1 MLQCSLTKLASKY
14 PEKYTAV
21 KVFPLNP
28 KSLSLSELYGEF
40 NISTNEWTDGVLSS
54 VMRLACSDEKK
65 DQKWILFDGP
75 VDTLWIESMNT
86 VLDDNKVLTLI
97 NGERIALPEQVS
109 LLFEVEN
116 LSTASPATVSRV
128 GMIYMDYADLGWRPF
143 FNSWLEKKEQKQ
155 SVEILKNLVDRY
167 LPTLLEFK
175 KSCSELVPVSEPS
188 VIRSLFTLFDCV
200 AIEENGVLPD
210 TPEFPKMLELWLL
223 FCIIWTVGGT
233 LTESSRKKFDMFLRE
248 IDGQFPSKNTV
259 FEYYVDKQ
267 NKTWQPWEN
276 KLQNGWKFP
285 NNIPFYK
292 IFVPTVDT
300 IRNEFIVRSLIRSK
314 KPLLLV
320 GDVGTGKTSL
330 IQTVLASNDDK
341 ISNSTL
347 LFINSSAQTSSNAVQ
362 NMIESK
368 LEKRTK
374 NVYIPVG
381 GKQLITFIDD
391 FNMPQKDTFG
401 SQVLYSLYNSIATI
415 RAYSSLD
422 GLWFCLRSS

>member
-1 MLQCSLTKLASKY
+1 MLQSSLTSLAFKF
-14 PEKYTAV
+14 PEKYNAV
-21 KVFPLNP
+21 KISPLNP
-28 KSLSLSELYGEF
+28 KSLSLAELYGEF

-54 VMRLACSDEKK
+54 VMRIACSDASK

-128 GMIYMDYADLGWRPF
+128 GMIYMDYADLGWRPYF
-143 FNSWLEKKEQKQ
+143 ESWLEKREQKQ
-155 SVEILKNLVDRY
+155 SVEILKVLVDRY
-167 LPTLLEFK
+167 LPNLMEFK

-188 VIRSLFTLFDCV
+188 IIRSLFTMFDCV
-200 AIEENGVLPD
+200 ATEENGVSLD
-210 TPEFPKMLELWLL
+210 TPEYPKMLELWLL
-223 FCIIWTVGGT
+223 FSIIWTVGGT

-248 IDGQFPSKNTV
+248 IDGQFPSKDTV

-276 KLQNGWKFP
+276 KLQAGWKFP

-300 IRNEFIVRSLIRSK
+300 IRNEFVLRSLIRSK
-314 KPLLLV
+314 KPVLLV

-341 ISNSTL
+341 NSTL
-347 LFINSSAQTSSNAVQ
+347 LLINSSAQTSSNAVQ
-362 NMIESK
+362 TLIESK

-374 NVYIPVG
+374 NFYIPVG

-401 SQVLYSLYNSIATI
+401 SQVIFN
-415 RAYSSLD
+415 
-422 GLWFCLRSS
+422 F

>member
-1 MLQCSLTKLASKY
+1 MLQSSLTSLAFKF
-14 PEKYTAV
+14 PEKYNAV
-21 KVFPLNP
+21 KISPLNP
-28 KSLSLSELYGEF
+28 KSLSLAELYGEF

-54 VMRLACSDEKK
+54 VMRIACSDGSK

-128 GMIYMDYADLGWRPF
+128 GMIYMDYADLGWRPYF
-143 FNSWLEKKEQKQ
+143 ESWLEKREQKQ
-155 SVEILKNLVDRY
+155 SVEILKVLVDRY
-167 LPTLLEFK
+167 LPNLMEFK

-188 VIRSLFTLFDCV
+188 IIRSLFTMFDCV
-200 AIEENGVLPD
+200 ATEENGVSLD
-210 TPEFPKMLELWLL
+210 TPEYPKMLELWLL
-223 FCIIWTVGGT
+223 FSIIWTVGGT

-248 IDGQFPSKNTV
+248 IDGQFPSKDTV

-276 KLQNGWKFP
+276 KLQAGWKFP

-300 IRNEFIVRSLIRSK
+300 IRNEFVLRSLIRSK
-314 KPLLLV
+314 KPVLLV

-341 ISNSTL
+341 NSTL
-347 LFINSSAQTSSNAVQ
+347 LLINSSAQTSSNSVQ
-362 NMIESK
+362 TLIESK

-374 NVYIPVG
+374 NFYIPVG

-401 SQVLYSLYNSIATI
+401 SQVIFN
-415 RAYSSLD
+415 
-422 GLWFCLRSS
+422 F

>member
-1 MLQCSLTKLASKY
+1 MLQSSLTKLATKF
-14 PEKYTAV
+14 PEKYSSV

-28 KSLSLSELYGEF
+28 KSLSLAELYGEF
-40 NISTNEWTDGVLSS
+40 NIATNEWTDGVLSS
-54 VMRLACSDEKK
+54 VMRIACSDEKK

-128 GMIYMDYADLGWRPF
+128 GMIYMDYSDLGWRPYF
-143 FNSWLEKKEQKQ
+143 DSWLEKREEKQ
-155 SVEILKNLVDRY
+155 SVEILKTLIDRY

-175 KSCSELVPVSEPS
+175 KSCAELVPVSEPS

-200 AIEENGVLPD
+200 ATEENGVSPN
-210 TPEFPKMLELWLL
+210 TSEYSKMLELWLL
-223 FCIIWTVGGT
+223 FSIIWTVGGS

-248 IDGQFPSKNTV
+248 IDGQFPSKHTV

-276 KLQNGWKFP
+276 KLQAGWKFP
-285 NNIPFYK
+285 NNMPFYK
-292 IFVPTVDT
+292 IFVPTIDT
-300 IRNEFIVRSLIRSK
+300 IRNEFVVKSLIRSK
-314 KPLLLV
+314 KPVLLV

-330 IQTVLASNDDK
+330 IQTALASNDQNG
-341 ISNSTL
+341 SSTI

-362 NMIESK
+362 SMIESK

-374 NVYIPVG
+374 NVFIPIG
-381 GKQLITFIDD
+381 GKQLVTFIDD

-401 SQVLYSLYNSIATI
+401 SQVILVPL
-415 RAYSSLD
+415 
-422 GLWFCLRSS
+422 